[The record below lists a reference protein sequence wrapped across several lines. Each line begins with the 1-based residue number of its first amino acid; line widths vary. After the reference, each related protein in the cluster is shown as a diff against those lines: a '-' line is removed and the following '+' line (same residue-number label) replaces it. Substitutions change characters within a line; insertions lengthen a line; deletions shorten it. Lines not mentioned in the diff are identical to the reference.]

1 MKPFGKFTLI
11 LCLAL
16 AFCLA
21 VPALLPAGLDA
32 AVSAQASS
40 GIKLNKTKA
49 TIYNGKTLT
58 LKITGTKS
66 KVKWS
71 SSDTSVAKV
80 SSKGVVT
87 ARKVGKATITAKV
100 GSKAMKCA
108 VTVKSPLSASATS
121 VTLDAGKTKKVTL
134 SWKLN
139 GSISIKAYD
148 SSTLNCSLAYI
159 KDGKCTLTI
168 KGIRAGTE
176 TLTIG
181 NSKTNDVVRI
191 KVKVRATKTDV
202 KIVDKSSVSIS
213 KGKSA
218 TVKVTW
224 PFDGMPYVA
233 YDPSAVEVSWG
244 AWNGSGWPMT
254 IKGLAKG
261 TSDVILYKGEGGEKA
276 AAIKVTV
283 K

>member
-1 MKPFGKFTLI
+1 MKLFGKLTAI

-32 AVSAQASS
+32 AVSAQAAS
-40 GIKLNKTKA
+40 GIQLNKTKA

-100 GSKAMKCA
+100 GSKKLECA

-134 SWKLN
+134 NWKLN
-139 GSISIKAYD
+139 GPFSIKAYD
-148 SSTLNCSLAYI
+148 SSTLSCSLGKI

-176 TLTIG
+176 TLTIR
-181 NSKTNDVVRI
+181 NSKTNDEIKI
-191 KVKVRATKTDV
+191 KVKVRGTETDV

-213 KGKSA
+213 KGKST

-224 PFDGMPYVA
+224 PFAGIPFVENDPY
-233 YDPSAVEVSWG
+233 AVDASWG
-244 AWNGSGWPMT
+244 AWNGSGWPLT